1 MIALLVA
8 ATLCVGLAQRGQRRG
23 QEGRGEN
30 AQGGQ
35 AAQQGTQ
42 EGEDFQEE
50 GQEGPR
56 GQQGNSDH
64 VRWLTKLMWIAQ
76 WWNIKKY
83 VQSLHPVRAPRL
95 QYVHSLPV
103 SRGEFANHFKLMEDH
118 KHDHDR
124 DNIYNN
130 HNKGKNTIRDGG
142 STAL

>member
-1 MIALLVA
+1 MKNILKSAKYTGNFVEYAKLLKAKNMSIIIFRKVIALLVA

-30 AQGGQ
+30 AQAGQ

-64 VRWLTKLMWIAQ
+64 VR
-76 WWNIKKY
+76 
-83 VQSLHPVRAPRL
+83 
-95 QYVHSLPV
+95 
-103 SRGEFANHFKLMEDH
+103 
-118 KHDHDR
+118 
-124 DNIYNN
+124 
-130 HNKGKNTIRDGG
+130 
-142 STAL
+142 

>member
-1 MIALLVA
+1 MATLAVWVLLRALRVATWGGAA

-56 GQQGNSDH
+56 GQGNSDH
-64 VRWLTKLMWIAQ
+64 VR
-76 WWNIKKY
+76 
-83 VQSLHPVRAPRL
+83 
-95 QYVHSLPV
+95 
-103 SRGEFANHFKLMEDH
+103 
-118 KHDHDR
+118 
-124 DNIYNN
+124 
-130 HNKGKNTIRDGG
+130 
-142 STAL
+142 

>member
-56 GQQGNSDH
+56 GQGNSDH
-64 VRWLTKLMWIAQ
+64 VRWLTKLTWIAQ
-76 WWNIKKY
+76 WWNTKNY

-95 QYVHSLPV
+95 QHVHPLSV
-103 SRGEFANHFKLMEDH
+103 SRGEFAYHSKLMEDD
-118 KHDHDR
+118 KHDHDG
-124 DNIYNN
+124 DNINNN
-130 HNKGKNTIRDGG
+130 HNKGENTIRDGD

>member
-1 MIALLVA
+1 MENEKYTGKLFEFAKLLKAKNMSIIIFRKVIALLVA
-8 ATLCVGLAQRGQRRG
+8 ATLCVGLAQRGRRRG

-64 VRWLTKLMWIAQ
+64 VR
-76 WWNIKKY
+76 
-83 VQSLHPVRAPRL
+83 
-95 QYVHSLPV
+95 
-103 SRGEFANHFKLMEDH
+103 
-118 KHDHDR
+118 
-124 DNIYNN
+124 
-130 HNKGKNTIRDGG
+130 
-142 STAL
+142 